1 MVIWLAL
8 SVSYRVSFREEEKP
22 LEARKKS
29 KVIYEDKLR
38 IFKTISM
45 ADSDK
50 HTFFS
55 KLIPAQDEEIQPYTS
70 KGLLDIDDRISEI
83 LTGIILILSFTCT
96 FSVIKSDTSSVI
108 DMLTGGI
115 LSTVA
120 WGLIDAGMYLF
131 TTLIDKEHNL
141 SIIRYVRKSKDQEK
155 SRNAIIDALPPVIT
169 GLMKPEEIERLR
181 EKIIKLPEP
190 ENIYRL
196 KSNDYKSALRIFLLV
211 FFATI
216 PISVPFLIIKDLQT
230 ALRISNIVAIL
241 MMFFC
246 GFALG
251 KYVCRNRIVTGIITS
266 LIGIGLV
273 TITIALGG

>member
-1 MVIWLAL
+1 
-8 SVSYRVSFREEEKP
+8 
-22 LEARKKS
+22 
-29 KVIYEDKLR
+29 
-38 IFKTISM
+38 M

-83 LTGIILILSFTCT
+83 LTGIFLILSFTCT

-141 SIIRYVRKSKDQEK
+141 SIIRYVRKSKNQEK